1 MLTEDELMELC
12 QRHQLTDVAIT
23 IVRNIR
29 GSNPSRNVRSGTHN
43 VVTNYASRKMGCV
56 VKAEA
61 RSTELAAIYR
71 WDHDRDTYEFYDQP
85 PRIKKTYLTA
95 EGRTRATSYTPDF
108 FLLSK
113 DFIGWLEC
121 KEETWLVEAAQA
133 DVPQYFLD
141 DMGQW
146 RCPAAEAYAQA
157 NGLGFAVS
165 SSADF
170 NPLLTQNI
178 SDLSDYYRSDCPPVD
193 AAALTGVREF
203 IGSAGWCWL
212 RDLLQNDAGI
222 VADVIFKLI
231 ADEQLFVDL
240 SQFLLMK
247 EAHRVRVFRT
257 QVLLDSSEY
266 WLPSLLAPPVQ
277 GLPQVAMVPGT
288 QLLWDGRA
296 CEILNVGHDKVYLK
310 TADSPLIGIEYE
322 PFAVMVREGVIC
334 GTQEY
339 ADPRSVKAAEVLRQA
354 TDEDL
359 KCASHRYYCLHP
371 EFCPPGE
378 QHVASDRG
386 VRKWRA
392 IVQERLGEIGNEFVA
407 LIPEVSRRGNRM
419 RRLDTRTL
427 ELMHEVI
434 DAEVTS
440 STRGGNFVSWS
451 ILVNKC
457 GKEGLL
463 PPSRRTFET
472 EIRRV
477 TTPEE
482 LKKAREGEKA
492 GYNLELPYLSLDRQ
506 TPKHGCRSF
515 DLAHIDH
522 NMLDLQFVDES
533 TGRSMNKAWLTVLID
548 AFTRTIL
555 AWVVLFDP
563 PSYRSCMLVIRDCV
577 RRHGRFPST
586 VVADQGSDFK
596 SKYFDMLL
604 AFLGTHKRMRP
615 ASQPRYGGIIERFFG
630 LNNTDFVHALRGNNQ
645 ALQSPRSMSA
655 SHNPVSLAVWNLR
668 AFREAFEGFLTKVYH
683 AAEHPAL
690 GVSPDKAM
698 EIGKLQ
704 SGARSH
710 TLISYGRDFVIAT
723 MPTTDKGTAKIQND
737 GSFKANGIEYH
748 SRALV
753 TYARSDLE
761 VKYDPFD
768 ASRAYVLAPDGWVEG
783 RSPYADLLVG
793 RSEKEIE
800 AISIEINELNSRTEI
815 RKIEKAKLL
824 GSFMDGIRERES
836 SLAIEVQA
844 ARDREQQSTYASNGL
859 LNTPTPLALPFDAEV
874 GSNVITL
881 KPDSRVKNTVKQ
893 KAREVFRNTERKVFG
908 DFE

>member
-1 MLTEDELMELC
+1 MLTDDELMELC

-29 GSNPSRNVRSGTHN
+29 GSDPSRNVRSGTHN
-43 VVTNYASRKMGCV
+43 VVTYYASRKMGCV

-85 PRIKKTYLTA
+85 PRIKKIYSSA
-95 EGRTRATSYTPDF
+95 EGRARGTSYTPDF
-108 FLLSK
+108 FVLSK
-113 DFIGWLEC
+113 DFIGWVEC
-121 KEETWLVEAAQA
+121 KEESWLKEVSQA
-133 DVPQYFLD
+133 NNPQYFLD
-141 DMGQW
+141 EQGQW
-146 RCPAAEAYAQA
+146 RCPAAEAYARSKD
-157 NGLGFAVS
+157 LGFVVS

-170 NPLLTQNI
+170 NPTLTQNI
-178 SDLSDYYRSDCPPVD
+178 SDLSDYYRPDCPPVN
-193 AAALTGVREF
+193 AGVLNGAQQV
-203 IGSAGWCWL
+203 IGTAGWCWL

-222 VADVIFKLI
+222 VADLIFKLI
-231 ADEQLFVDL
+231 ADEQLFVNL

-257 QVLLDSSEY
+257 QILLDSSEH

-277 GLPQVAMVPGT
+277 ALPQVAMVPGT

-296 CEILNVGHDKVYLK
+296 CEILNVGHDKVFLK
-310 TADSPLIGIEYE
+310 TAETPMIGIESA
-322 PFAVMVREGVIC
+322 PFAAMVREGAISGV
-334 GTQEY
+334 QQR
-339 ADPRSVKAAEVLRQA
+339 ADPRSEKAAEVLRRA
-354 TDEDL
+354 SDEDL
-359 KCASHRYYCLHP
+359 KSASHRYYCLHP
-371 EFCPPGE
+371 EFCPPDE
-378 QHVASDRG
+378 PHVASERG
-386 VRKWRA
+386 LRKWRA
-392 IVQERLGEIGNEFVA
+392 IVREKMAEVGNEFVA
-407 LIPEVSRRGNRM
+407 LIPEVSRRGNRA
-419 RRLDTRTL
+419 RKVDARALD
-427 ELMHEVI
+427 LMHEVI
-434 DAEVTS
+434 DTEVAS
-440 STRGGNFVSWS
+440 STRGGTFVSWS
-451 ILVNKC
+451 MLVDKC
-457 GKEGLL
+457 GKEGLE

-472 EIRRV
+472 EINRV
-477 TTPEE
+477 LTPEA

-506 TPKHGCRSF
+506 TPKHGCRPF
-515 DLAHIDH
+515 DIAHIDH
-522 NMLDLQFVDES
+522 TMLDLQFVDES
-533 TGRSMNKAWLTVLID
+533 TGRSMKKAWLTVLID
-548 AFTRTIL
+548 AFTRKIL
-555 AWVVLFDP
+555 AWVILFDS

-586 VVADQGSDFK
+586 IVADQGSDFK
-596 SKYFDMLL
+596 SKFFDMLV
-604 AFLGTHKRMRP
+604 AFLGSHKRMRP
-615 ASQPRYGGIIERFFG
+615 ASHPRYGSIIERFFG
-630 LNNTDFVHALRGNNQ
+630 MNNTDFVHALRGNNQ

-668 AFREAFEGFLTKVYH
+668 AFREAFEGFLTEVYH

-690 GVSPDKAM
+690 GISPDRAM

-710 TLISYGRDFVIAT
+710 TLICYGRDFVIAT

-768 ASRAYVLAPDGWVEG
+768 ASKAYVLAPDGWVEG

-800 AISIEINELNSRTEI
+800 AISIEIYELNSRTGI
-815 RKIEKAKLL
+815 RRTEKAQLL
-824 GSFMDGIRERES
+824 GRFMDGIRDREG

-844 ARDREQQSTYASNGL
+844 ARDREQKSTYASNGL
-859 LNTPTPLALPFDAEV
+859 LNVPAPPELPLDDEV

-881 KPDSRVKNTVKQ
+881 KPDPRAKNTVKQ
-893 KAREVFRNTERKVFG
+893 KAREVFKSTERKVFG

>member
-29 GSNPSRNVRSGTHN
+29 ESNPSRNVRSGTHN
-43 VVTNYASRKMGCV
+43 VVTHYASRKMGCV

-85 PRIKKTYLTA
+85 PRIKKTYFTA
-95 EGRTRATSYTPDF
+95 EGRARATSYTPDF
-108 FLLSK
+108 FVLSK
-113 DFIGWLEC
+113 DFIGWVEC
-121 KEETWLVEAAQA
+121 KEEGWLVTASQG
-133 DVPQYFLD
+133 DDPQYFLD
-141 DMGQW
+141 EQGRW
-146 RCPAAEAYAQA
+146 RCPAAEAYALS
-157 NGLGFAVS
+157 NGLGFMVS
-165 SSADF
+165 SSSDF
-170 NPLLTQNI
+170 NPILTQNI
-178 SDLSDYYRSDCPPVD
+178 SDLSDYYRPDCPRVD
-193 AAALTGVREF
+193 AGVLNGVRVF
-203 IGSAGWCWL
+203 IGETGWCWL
-212 RDLLQNDAGI
+212 RDLLQNGAGI
-222 VADVIFKLI
+222 AADQLFKLI
-231 ADEQLFVDL
+231 VDEQLFVDL

-266 WLPSLLAPPVQ
+266 WLPSLLAPPLQ

-288 QLLWDGRA
+288 QLLWDGKA

-310 TADSPLIGIEYE
+310 TADSPLIGIECE
-322 PFAVMVREGVIC
+322 PFAAMVREGVIC

-339 ADPRSVKAAEVLRQA
+339 EDPRSAKAAEVLRQA

-359 KCASHRYYCLHP
+359 KCASHRYYCLHL

-378 QHVASDRG
+378 QHVASERG
-386 VRKWRA
+386 KRKWRA
-392 IVQERLGEIGNEFVA
+392 IVQEKMEEIGNEFVA

-434 DAEVTS
+434 DTEVTS

-451 ILVNKC
+451 TLVDKC
-457 GKEGLL
+457 GKEGRL

-506 TPKHGCRSF
+506 TPKHGCRPF
-515 DLAHIDH
+515 DIAHIDH
-522 NMLDLQFVDES
+522 TMLDLQFVDES
-533 TGRSMNKAWLTVLID
+533 TGQSMKKAWLTVLID

-555 AWVVLFDP
+555 AWVILFDP

-596 SKYFDMLL
+596 SKFFDMLV
-604 AFLGTHKRMRP
+604 AFLGSHKRMRP
-615 ASQPRYGGIIERFFG
+615 ASHPRYGSIIERFFG
-630 LNNTDFVHALRGNNQ
+630 MNNTDFVHALRGNNQ

-668 AFREAFEGFLTKVYH
+668 AFREAFEGFLAKVYH
-683 AAEHPAL
+683 ATEHPAL
-690 GVSPDKAM
+690 GISPDRAM
-698 EIGKLQ
+698 EIGRLQ

-723 MPTTDKGTAKIQND
+723 MPTTQKGTVKIQND
-737 GSFKANGIEYH
+737 GSFKVNSIEYH
-748 SRALV
+748 SGVLV
-753 TYARSDLE
+753 TQARCDLE

-768 ASRAYVLAPDGWVEG
+768 ASRAYVLTLDGWVEG
-783 RSPYADLLVG
+783 LSPYTDLLAG

-800 AISIEINELNSRTEI
+800 AISLELNELNSRTGI
-815 RKIEKAKLL
+815 QKKEKAQLL
-824 GSFMDGIRERES
+824 GSFMNGIREREG
-836 SLAIEVQA
+836 SLAIEVQS
-844 ARDREQQSTYASNGL
+844 ARDREQKSTYAHNGL
-859 LNTPTPLALPFDAEV
+859 LDTPLLLPSPADAEA
-874 GSNVITL
+874 GSNVIAL
-881 KPDSRVKNTVKQ
+881 KSDARGRNTVKQ